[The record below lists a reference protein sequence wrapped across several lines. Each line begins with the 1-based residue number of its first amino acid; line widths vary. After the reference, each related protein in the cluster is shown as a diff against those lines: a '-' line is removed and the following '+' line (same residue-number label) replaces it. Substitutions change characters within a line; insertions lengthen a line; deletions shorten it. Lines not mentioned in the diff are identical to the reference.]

1 MTDVTGRPPST
12 GRDDPRPGTTQTI
25 PDDERLHRPGDVPT
39 GVGPAG
45 ATTVVRERELAPEV
59 LTAPSDRVRWGPIWA
74 GVVVVVAVFAL
85 LQLAL
90 FATDAISLDIN
101 PTDSEESLSLWTGLA
116 AIVAFLV
123 GGMVA
128 GATAKW
134 RSLNDGLI
142 QGIVMWSV
150 AVLALLLASSVAFG
164 SLTASLG
171 GVLGDLASLRD
182 ALTAGESPDSAAV
195 DDARS
200 VAADACLFLGVTVA
214 ASAVGALIGAKLWPR
229 RDDMERRRI

>member
-1 MTDVTGRPPST
+1 MTDVTGRPPAT
-12 GRDDPRPGTTQTI
+12 GRDDPRPQTTQPI
-25 PDDERLHRPGDVPT
+25 PDDERLHRPGDGPALAA
-39 GVGPAG
+39 PAG
-45 ATTVVRERELAPEV
+45 ATTVVRERELAPAV
-59 LTAPSDRVRWGPIWA
+59 LAETSDRVRWGPIWA

-101 PTDSEESLSLWTGLA
+101 PTDSDESFSLWTGLA
-116 AIVAFLV
+116 AIVAFVV

-164 SLTASLG
+164 NLTSSLG
-171 GVLGDLASLRD
+171 GALGELAGLRD

-200 VAADACLFLGVTVA
+200 VAADACLFLGVTVV
-214 ASAVGALIGAKLWPR
+214 ASAVGALLGAKLWPR
-229 RDDMERRRI
+229 RTDLERRPL